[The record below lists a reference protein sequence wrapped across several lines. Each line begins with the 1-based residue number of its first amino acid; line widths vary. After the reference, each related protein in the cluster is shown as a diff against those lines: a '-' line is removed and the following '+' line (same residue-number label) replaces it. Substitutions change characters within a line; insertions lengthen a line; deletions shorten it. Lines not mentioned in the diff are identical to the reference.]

1 MALNQYCFPSVY
13 CYLVLEVT
21 MTRNPDL
28 EYQAW
33 NLTALKEMSTQ
44 STALNE
50 SQIADVRVED

>member
-1 MALNQYCFPSVY
+1 MALNQYRFPFVY

-21 MTRNPDL
+21 MTRNLDL

-33 NLTALKEMSTQ
+33 NLTALKEMRPQ
-44 STALNE
+44 SLALNE